1 MGRNGEDAGLPP
13 SLPSVLYL
21 IYDGLSLL
29 VRAVVLYVPAVDTR
43 LDAIV
48 FLLGHASLD
57 ELLKP
62 DVRLLLPEFKHF
74 CELVHG

>member
-1 MGRNGEDAGLPP
+1 MGRNGEDAGLSP

-29 VRAVVLYVPAVDTR
+29 VWAIVPDVPAVDASLNTVR
-43 LDAIV
+43 L
-48 FLLGHASLD
+48 LLCHASLD

-62 DVRLLLPEFKHF
+62 DVRLLLPEFK
-74 CELVHG
+74 